1 MRQSCSTLLRML
13 KLTRVANLIDK
24 ILGTNTTRHIGMTTW
39 PLGLFLRSEEK
50 MFVAVESQRLYRQVA
65 DQMRGLIE
73 CGELATGS
81 RLPAERELAQ
91 MLGVSRPTIREAL
104 IVLEVEGFIDIRMGS
119 GIYVTARKAP
129 SAELPPEDFE
139 GPFELL
145 RARAV
150 VECAV
155 AEEAARLVRPE
166 HIAQMDENLSKMALA
181 LEDRRQALALD
192 RDFHVIVSGI
202 IANATLNRFIG
213 SIHDMRM
220 TPYFEKLASY
230 FENTDTWRAAME
242 EHRAVCNAI
251 ASGDPAAARAAMR
264 AHLEQSQIR
273 LSKSFEEETVD
284 GTIPAAWRRVGNI

>member
-1 MRQSCSTLLRML
+1 
-13 KLTRVANLIDK
+13 
-24 ILGTNTTRHIGMTTW
+24 
-39 PLGLFLRSEEK
+39 
-50 MFVAVESQRLYRQVA
+50 MFSAVESQRLYRKVA
-65 DQMRGLIE
+65 DQMRALIE
-73 CGELATGS
+73 KGELSAGS

-119 GIYVTARKAP
+119 GIYVTAGRQP
-129 SAELPPEDFE
+129 STDSPPADFE

-155 AEEAARLVRPE
+155 AEEAARLVRQE
-166 HIAQMDENLSKMALA
+166 HVALMDDNLAKMASA
-181 LEDRRQALALD
+181 LEDRRRALALD
-192 RDFHVIVSGI
+192 REFHVIVSGI

-230 FENTDTWRAAME
+230 FENTETWRAAME
-242 EHRAVCNAI
+242 EHRAIRDAI
-251 ASGDPAAARAAMR
+251 AAGDPAAARAAMR
-264 AHLEQSQIR
+264 AHLDQSQLR
-273 LSKSFEEETVD
+273 LSESFEGEAS
-284 GTIPAAWRRVGNI
+284 GNGIPAAWRRIASH

>member
-1 MRQSCSTLLRML
+1 
-13 KLTRVANLIDK
+13 
-24 ILGTNTTRHIGMTTW
+24 
-39 PLGLFLRSEEK
+39 
-50 MFVAVESQRLYRQVA
+50 MFSAVEARRLYRQVA

-73 CGELATGS
+73 RGDLATGS

-91 MLGVSRPTIREAL
+91 MLGVSRPTVREAL

-129 SAELPPEDFE
+129 AAETPPEDFE

-166 HIAQMDENLSKMALA
+166 HIAQMDGNLSEMALA
-181 LEDRRQALALD
+181 LDDRRRALALD
-192 RDFHVIVSGI
+192 RDFHVIVSSI

-230 FENTDTWRAAME
+230 FENAETWRAAME
-242 EHRAVCNAI
+242 EHRIIRDAI
-251 ASGDPAAARAAMR
+251 AAGDPAQARAAMR
-264 AHLEQSQIR
+264 AHLEQSQLR
-273 LSKSFEEETVD
+273 LSRSFDEEPE
-284 GTIPAAWRRVGNI
+284 GSIIPAAWRRVGSI

>member
-1 MRQSCSTLLRML
+1 
-13 KLTRVANLIDK
+13 
-24 ILGTNTTRHIGMTTW
+24 
-39 PLGLFLRSEEK
+39 
-50 MFVAVESQRLYRQVA
+50 MFSAVEARRLYRQVA

-73 CGELATGS
+73 RGDLAAGS

-91 MLGVSRPTIREAL
+91 MLGVSRPTVREAL

-119 GIYVTARKAP
+119 GIYVMARKP
-129 SAELPPEDFE
+129 QTSELPPEDFE

-155 AEEAARLVRPE
+155 AEEAARLARPA
-166 HIAQMDENLSKMALA
+166 HIEQMDDNLGKMAAA
-181 LEDRRQALALD
+181 LDDRRQALALD

-230 FENTDTWRAAME
+230 FENTETWRAAME
-242 EHRAVCNAI
+242 EHRAVRDAI

-264 AHLEQSQIR
+264 AHLEQSQTR
-273 LSKSFEEETVD
+273 LSKSFEEEPAD
-284 GTIPAAWRRVGNI
+284 GAIPAAWRRVGRI

>member
-1 MRQSCSTLLRML
+1 
-13 KLTRVANLIDK
+13 
-24 ILGTNTTRHIGMTTW
+24 
-39 PLGLFLRSEEK
+39 
-50 MFVAVESQRLYRQVA
+50 MFSAVEARRLYRQVA

-73 CGELATGS
+73 RGDLPAGS

-91 MLGVSRPTIREAL
+91 MLGVSRPTVREAL

-119 GIYVTARKAP
+119 GIYVLARKVPA
-129 SAELPPEDFE
+129 SEVPPEDFE

-166 HIAQMDENLSKMALA
+166 HIAQMDDNLTRMASA

-202 IANATLNRFIG
+202 IANATLNRFVG
-213 SIHDMRM
+213 SMHDMRM

-230 FENTDTWRAAME
+230 FENTETWRAAME
-242 EHRAVCNAI
+242 EHRAVRDAI
-251 ASGDPAAARAAMR
+251 ASGDPAASRAAMR
-264 AHLEQSQIR
+264 AHLEKSQIR
-273 LSKSFEEETVD
+273 LSKSFEEEPAD
-284 GTIPAAWRRVGNI
+284 GTIPAAWRRVGSI